1 MEIPKFFMTIEETG
15 LSTWIRNDP
24 FWAILSI
31 HAIGMAIM
39 IGACTVIAVRILGFS
54 RELPL
59 MPLQRLYGFV
69 WAGFWIQVVSGM
81 LLLIGY
87 PTKSLTNWDFYVKL
101 TLIAVGMILMSV
113 IRKRVFGDPSLSEP
127 DMMARGRTL
136 AAVSL
141 VVWFA
146 VVTSARIL
154 AYTYDHILYP
164 S

>member
-15 LSTWIRNDP
+15 FSTWIRNDP

-54 RELPL
+54 RDLPL

-69 WAGFWIQVVSGM
+69 WAGFWIQVISGLM
-81 LLLIGY
+81 LLIGY

-101 TLIAVGMILMSV
+101 ALIAVGMILMSK
-113 IRKRVFGDPSLSEP
+113 IRRRVFGDPSLSEP

-154 AYTYDHILYP
+154 AYTYEHILYP

>member
-24 FWAILSI
+24 FWAILSV
-31 HAIGMAIM
+31 HALGMAILV
-39 IGACTVIAVRILGFS
+39 GACTVIAVRILGFS
-54 RELPL
+54 RDLPL
-59 MPLQRLYGFV
+59 MPLQRLYGFI
-69 WAGFWIQVVSGM
+69 WAGFWIQFVSGM

-87 PTKSLTNWDFYVKL
+87 PTKSLTNWDFYLKL
-101 TLIAVGMILMSV
+101 VLIAVGMVLMSM
-113 IRKRVFGDPSLSEP
+113 IRKRVFRDATLSETE
-127 DMMARGRTL
+127 MMMRGKVL
-136 AAVSL
+136 AACSL

-154 AYTYDHILYP
+154 AYTYEHILYP